1 MIPFKHL
8 YCNGCSTMAGGGL
21 EIMKTDLLKY
31 YKDTYNVEW
40 KSERDIMWPKLV
52 ANHFNLK
59 IYDYSKSG
67 AGVERFI
74 RETYEFIH
82 EHPDIV
88 NETIFFIECPII
100 WNKMDVWSNKENE
113 YIICNTNLKYDERGK
128 ALNELHSINLSK
140 DYFYQTKEEAKS
152 LIEDLK
158 APLTAAMVKTW
169 NPKQYTK
176 KIMQNLVGLISF
188 MKLRE
193 LEFYILPSAID
204 IQYLEMNIRNIH
216 KHFLDLEIDG
226 EKHQSDFHNWQG
238 HRYTISKETNDI
250 FIDTH
255 GGYFAHK
262 RWAEEVIKK
271 LKEKYE

>member
-1 MIPFKHL
+1 MRFKNL

-21 EIMKTDLLKY
+21 EVIKTDLLKY
-31 YKDTYNVEW
+31 YKDRYGVEW

-52 ANHFNLK
+52 ADHFGMQ

-74 RETYEFIH
+74 RETYEFIQAN
-82 EHPDIV
+82 PDIID
-88 NETIFFIECPII
+88 ETIFFIECPVI
-100 WNKMDVWSNKENE
+100 WNKVDVWSNDDND
-113 YIICNTNLKYDERGK
+113 YLICNTDLEYDDRGK
-128 ALNELHSINLSK
+128 MLNKLKNIHLCK
-140 DYFYQTKEEAKS
+140 DYFYQTKEEIAELEKR
-152 LIEDLK
+152 IKPELK
-158 APLTAAMVKTW
+158 AAMFKTW
-169 NPKQYTK
+169 NPKQYTQ

-188 MKLRE
+188 MRLRE
-193 LEFYILPSAID
+193 LEFYILPNAID
-204 IQYLEMNIRNIH
+204 INYLQKNVKNIYDN
-216 KHFLDLEIDG
+216 FLDLEIDG

-238 HRYTISKETNDI
+238 QRYTISKETNDI